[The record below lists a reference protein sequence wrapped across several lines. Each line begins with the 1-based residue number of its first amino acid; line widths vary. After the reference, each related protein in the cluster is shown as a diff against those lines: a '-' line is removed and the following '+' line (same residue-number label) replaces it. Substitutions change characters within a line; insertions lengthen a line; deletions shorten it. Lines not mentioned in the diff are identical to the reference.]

1 MKLSPLVIR
10 PQVCPEEAKMI
21 EVKRTQETKPD
32 SNSIGMPLSSALIR
46 EAELWMGAHSDF
58 LTNAEIM
65 LTDWHRRQR
74 EAFDVSSRSVRK
86 IYNSRNIIDLAQA
99 QNEWVSDCLEWTASE
114 IRAIANDAATMTRK
128 AAQRLGEAARERG
141 SVPRQQN
148 QGSAQTAADTPMERA
163 AAE

>member
-1 MKLSPLVIR
+1 
-10 PQVCPEEAKMI
+10 MI
-21 EVKRTQETKPD
+21 EVKRTQETKAD

-86 IYNSRNIIDLAQA
+86 IYSSRNIIDLAQA

-114 IRAIANDAATMTRK
+114 IRAIAW
-128 AAQRLGEAARERG
+128 
-141 SVPRQQN
+141 
-148 QGSAQTAADTPMERA
+148 
-163 AAE
+163 

>member
-1 MKLSPLVIR
+1 
-10 PQVCPEEAKMI
+10 MI
-21 EVKRTQETKPD
+21 EVKRTQEMTATTD
-32 SNSIGMPLSSALIR
+32 SIGMPMGSALIR

-58 LTNAEIM
+58 LTKVESIM
-65 LTDWHRRQR
+65 TDWLRRQR

-86 IYNSRNIIDLAQA
+86 LYDCRNILDLAQA

-114 IRAIANDAATMTRK
+114 IRAVGNDAAVMTRN

-141 SVPRQQN
+141 SALRQPR
-148 QGSAQTAADTPMERA
+148 QGSAQTAATTPMERA